1 MVLFISLFHD
11 HKLPSLRIYAA
22 VFHFVATFFLTW
34 TRIDSLNAAIPDVTD
49 NAAYMTQESSYLG
62 YIATGI
68 IFIFFNFVV
77 LLFKGFQD
85 KSLSGVMQLFLD
97 ICGTFFCLWISL
109 DGLDWNTYINV
120 WLFCAFFPF
129 LYNMTAIVIKTY
141 ARTSVA
147 WSRNAPN
154 PVRRWFRNAYADMQ
168 EFIEAIQSL
177 Q

>member
-11 HKLPSLRIYAA
+11 YKLPSLRIYAA

-34 TRIDSLNAAIPDVTD
+34 TRIDSLNAAIPDVT
-49 NAAYMTQESSYLG
+49 YMTQESSYLG

-129 LYNMTAIVIKTY
+129 LYNMTTIVIKTY

>member
-49 NAAYMTQESSYLG
+49 NDAYMTQESSYLG

-129 LYNMTAIVIKTY
+129 LYNMTTIVIKTY